1 MSQYIDVIFLIFV
14 VAVVFYRLYNTLGS
28 EPEKSKK
35 VILISK
41 DDLKNGNLNLPRELT
56 EKIKSLTNL
65 VTNEENTGVCKA
77 LCQIPNFNYNDFCSK
92 AAKVFEMILNAF
104 ACQDEKT
111 LKMLTGKK
119 LFSKFKKII
128 DQRKED
134 GICAETDLIKI
145 EQVNIENVNIS
156 NDGIANIVVK
166 FVSEQINLL
175 KNPSGEIIEG
185 DENFV
190 QKITDVWTFEKDINS
205 DSKTWLLISTKK
217 S

>member
-1 MSQYIDVIFLIFV
+1 MLRIE
-14 VAVVFYRLYNTLGS
+14 N
-28 EPEKSKK
+28 SKQ
-35 VILISK
+35 
-41 DDLKNGNLNLPRELT
+41 NG
-56 EKIKSLTNL
+56 
-65 VTNEENTGVCKA
+65 
-77 LCQIPNFNYNDFCSK
+77 F
-92 AAKVFEMILNAF
+92 
-104 ACQDEKT
+104 
-111 LKMLTGKK
+111 
-119 LFSKFKKII
+119 FSKFKKII

-134 GICAETDLIKI
+134 GICAENDLIKI
-145 EQVNIENVNIS
+145 EQINIENVNIS

-175 KNPSGEIIEG
+175 KNSSGEIIEG